1 MAQRTPKRTGGAFA
15 RIHSALCLAPGLF
28 VSKAKAPR
36 PASAANKVLAEQESG
51 DVVFRFEGVAPLGTD
66 DLRILQAVFML
77 ASRPSNRIEI
87 NTAEVRSATGMALV
101 AGLGLTISPGE
112 PTIAKMTTGT
122 IAGLAAAGGYAET
135 AGGSRRGVPDALGR
149 LSKILVIC
157 LRNTQEVSRAQLLST
172 ADISPGDKELG
183 EPGDTIAIA
192 LAPSLSTTLL
202 TTSRG
207 KHARI
212 DQADINGLGQSGADV
227 ARARVL
233 HMRLCGFIDPGK
245 MRQAKA
251 SVLSEYVFG
260 KTGSA
265 DTARRQL
272 QDIRKAIVRLQ
283 SLGWGIAGD
292 ERKAGRQV
300 FTITR
305 PALR

>member
-1 MAQRTPKRTGGAFA
+1 
-15 RIHSALCLAPGLF
+15 
-28 VSKAKAPR
+28 
-36 PASAANKVLAEQESG
+36 
-51 DVVFRFEGVAPLGTD
+51 
-66 DLRILQAVFML
+66 
-77 ASRPSNRIEI
+77 
-87 NTAEVRSATGMALV
+87 
-101 AGLGLTISPGE
+101 
-112 PTIAKMTTGT
+112 MTTGT

-172 ADISPGDKELG
+172 AAISPGDEELG

-245 MRQAKA
+245 MRQVKA
-251 SVLSEYVFG
+251 SLLSEYAFG
-260 KTGSA
+260 KAGSA
-265 DTARRQL
+265 DTGRRQL
-272 QDIRKAIVRLQ
+272 QDIRRAIVHLQ
-283 SLGWGIAGD
+283 SLGWDIAGD